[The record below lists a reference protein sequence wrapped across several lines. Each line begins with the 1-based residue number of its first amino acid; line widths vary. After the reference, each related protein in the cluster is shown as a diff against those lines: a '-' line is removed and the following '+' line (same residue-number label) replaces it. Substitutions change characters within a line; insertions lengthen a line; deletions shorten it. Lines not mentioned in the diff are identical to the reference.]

1 MTGDKNSRDK
11 IMIAAGEAIIRV
23 LPRDNANVNVSFIT
37 VCMQLSDKILGK
49 SNRVTYVSLSSLVS
63 FNILK

>member
-11 IMIAAGEAIIRV
+11 IMIAACETIIRV
-23 LPRDNANVNVSFIT
+23 LPRNNANVNVSFIT

-49 SNRVTYVSLSSLVS
+49 SNMVTCFSIKSGK
-63 FNILK
+63 F